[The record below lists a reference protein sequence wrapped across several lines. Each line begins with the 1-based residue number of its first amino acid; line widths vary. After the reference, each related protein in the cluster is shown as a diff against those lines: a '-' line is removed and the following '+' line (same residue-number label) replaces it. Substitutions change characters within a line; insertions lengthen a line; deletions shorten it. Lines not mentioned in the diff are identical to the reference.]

1 MPDGG
6 PSGGLIHPALGDDV
20 LSREEQKAH
29 PLFTGR
35 VKVYPKAIAGKVRSI
50 KWAVLIAL
58 LGIYYFTPW
67 LRWNRGPDAPD
78 QAVLIDMDGRRA
90 YFFFIEI
97 WPQEAY
103 YLTGLLIMGAIGLF
117 LVTSLFGRIWCGFTC
132 PQTVWTDLF
141 MWVERQIEGD
151 RTARMRL
158 DKAPTTGA
166 KIAKKMAKHGSWLLI
181 SLLTGGAWIMYFQD
195 APTFVVEFFTGQSG
209 VGTYFF
215 VGLFTATTYVLAG
228 WAREQVCTYMCP
240 WPRFQAALL
249 DPESLVVSYEKSRG
263 EPRGK
268 HKKGESWDDRGD
280 CIDCKQCV
288 SVCPTGI
295 DIRDGIQLECIGCG
309 LCIDACNDIM
319 AKVGRPPELITFTS
333 EANQK
338 RSQDG
343 QARVFRPIRP
353 RTIVYVGILLI
364 VAGLMAFGLL
374 SRESLGVTVNHD
386 RNPLFVM
393 LSDGSIRNGYQI
405 KILNKQ
411 RQPQTV
417 TLSVEGIDGAQ
428 LSIVGQTDGGVMTLD
443 APGDGVATYIA
454 HVTAPSEAVTGGE
467 AAITFVAETAE
478 GERTVQGNV
487 FRGPEK

>member
-6 PSGGLIHPALGDDV
+6 PSSGLIHPTLGDDV
-20 LSREEQKAH
+20 MSREEQKAH
-29 PLFTGR
+29 PLFAGP

-58 LGIYYFTPW
+58 LGIYYLTPW
-67 LRWNRGPDAPD
+67 LRWDRGPDTPD
-78 QAVLIDMDGRRA
+78 QAVLIDMAGRRA

-103 YLTGLLIMGAIGLF
+103 YLTGLLIIGAIGLF

-158 DKAPTTGA
+158 DKAPVTGG
-166 KIAKKMAKHGSWLLI
+166 KIAKKTAKHGAWLLI

-195 APTFVVEFFTGQSG
+195 APTFVVRFFTGQSG

-249 DPESLVVSYEKSRG
+249 DPESFVVSYEKDRG

-268 HKKGESWDDRGD
+268 HKKGESWDGRGD

-309 LCIDACNDIM
+309 LCVDACNDII
-319 AKVGRPPELITFTS
+319 AVP
-333 EANQK
+333 
-338 RSQDG
+338 
-343 QARVFRPIRP
+343 
-353 RTIVYVGILLI
+353 
-364 VAGLMAFGLL
+364 
-374 SRESLGVTVNHD
+374 VT
-386 RNPLFVM
+386 
-393 LSDGSIRNGYQI
+393 
-405 KILNKQ
+405 
-411 RQPQTV
+411 
-417 TLSVEGIDGAQ
+417 
-428 LSIVGQTDGGVMTLD
+428 
-443 APGDGVATYIA
+443 
-454 HVTAPSEAVTGGE
+454 
-467 AAITFVAETAE
+467 
-478 GERTVQGNV
+478 
-487 FRGPEK
+487 